1 MATEK
6 LSSKSPT
13 TNINC
18 SFDEDDAVTLHV
30 GPTEHAILAHGNFI
44 SRRSEFFKAALKKE
58 WVEGQTRIIK
68 LPDEDPQV
76 VTHYLSY
83 TYSKC
88 LPTDIFTADFMG
100 TFPEESDEY
109 YQLLAELYVLG
120 ERLLDETIRSAIIK
134 EILRLAKL
142 TDKDLKQHHPKGEA
156 VNIIYR
162 GTTAKSLARRLMV
175 DFHIAYGTTKCFDST
190 CDPGFVLDVTQKFY
204 AKFDE
209 YAGGNAIS
217 TLRSVKLDAS
227 EYLS

>member
-58 WVEGQTRIIK
+58 WAEGQTRIIK

-83 TYSKC
+83 TYSKF
-88 LPTDIFTADFMG
+88 LPTDIFTKDFTG

-120 ERLLDETIRSAIIK
+120 ERLLDETIQGALIK
-134 EILRLAKL
+134 EIIRLAQL
-142 TDKDLKQHHPKGEA
+142 TDKESKSYYPKGEA
-156 VNIIYR
+156 VNTIYR
-162 GTTAKSLARRLMV
+162 GTTAGSPARRLMV
-175 DFHIAYGTTKCFDST
+175 NFHVANGTTKWFDST
-190 CDPGFVLDVTQKFY
+190 CDAAFVLDVVKSLY
-204 AKFDE
+204 AKMTETD
-209 YAGGNAIS
+209 YVS
-217 TLRSVKLDAS
+217 TMRKSQLEAS

>member
-1 MATEK
+1 MAAEK
-6 LSSKSPT
+6 LSSKFPT

-58 WVEGQTRIIK
+58 WAEGQTRVIK

-76 VTHYLSY
+76 MTHYLSY

-109 YQLLAELYVLG
+109 YQLLADLYVAG
-120 ERLLDETIRSAIIK
+120 ERLLDETICGATITEFI
-134 EILRLAKL
+134 RLTSL
-142 TDKDLKQHHPKGEA
+142 TDKSSKRYCPMKEA
-156 VNIIYR
+156 VKTIYR
-162 GTTAKSLARRLMV
+162 GTTAGSPARRLMV
-175 DFHIAYGTTKCFDST
+175 NIHLAYGTTKWLAPT
-190 CDPGFVLDVTQKFY
+190 CEAGFVLDVAQSFY
-204 AKFDE
+204 AKFDQ
-209 YAGGNAIS
+209 YSAQHSIAQMRSI
-217 TLRSVKLDAS
+217 TLQAS
-227 EYLS
+227 EYIS

>member
-18 SFDEDDAVTLHV
+18 SFDEEDAVTLHV

-58 WVEGQTRIIK
+58 WAEGQTRIVK

-83 TYSKC
+83 TYSRC
-88 LPTDIFTADFMG
+88 LPTDIFTATFMG
-100 TFPEESDEY
+100 TFSEESEEY
-109 YQLLAELYVLG
+109 YQLLAELYGLG
-120 ERLLDETIRSAIIK
+120 ERLLDETIRGAII
-134 EILRLAKL
+134 EEFIRLTTL
-142 TDKDLKQHHPKGEA
+142 TDKNAKRHCPMKEA

-162 GTTAKSLARRLMV
+162 GTTAGSPARRLMA
-175 DFHIAYGTTKCFDST
+175 DIDLAYGTIKWLDST
-190 CDPGFVLDVTQKFY
+190 CEAGFVLDVAQRVY

-209 YAGGNAIS
+209 FSLGNTIGQ
-217 TLRSVKLDAS
+217 LRSVTLQAT
-227 EYLS
+227 EYIS